1 MKATILDK
9 IIREVNPDL
18 AVRRLVRKREFDALQ
33 RPQPS
38 ASVYDAVNDSRLRSH
53 QAWERSMPGDE
64 DHQVGEYDRESMRLE
79 CRDLFRN
86 NEIARGIV
94 NRFHDY
100 VVGDGIIPQANTG
113 DEDVDAEYEAWWRD
127 IYTPTADYR
136 QRQGVDLVEFQKLA
150 VTHRWIDGECGFIL
164 LENGQQQ
171 PIEAERIQTPD
182 KFENDKNVLE
192 GVRRAKGI
200 DVGYYICPRDN
211 DGQVDRTKYE
221 YVERENFV
229 YCGSPFRIDQGRGI
243 PDFAPAIN
251 KLRDYDTTDQYVH
264 AKIKHDAINLY
275 NEKPGTSGVGNDV
288 PRRSYALTDSSSEN
302 KQRVEK
308 RDWGLIWKHS
318 NLEAIGSK
326 TPNSEYVGY
335 MEHELRAIG
344 TALNLPYEFVMLVF
358 TQGSFTAQR
367 RAALTAQFA
376 FRRWHGWLVK
386 CYLQR
391 VWNWRIAKAVK
402 ARVLPPAPTKPNA
415 QGIPISQWFRVTWSL
430 PSLGVTDPEAEAN
443 GDKISVALGSS
454 SLTRV
459 NAGKGQDT
467 KDIFREKQVEIT
479 DAIERAEEINQAHAG
494 AGVTWRD
501 FTNTSTGQK
510 TKEEAGPA
518 VMNTEKS
525 KSAAANGSTP

>member
-1 MKATILDK
+1 MKATLLD
-9 IIREVNPDL
+9 RFFLEVNPDL
-18 AVRRLVRKREFDALQ
+18 AVRRLQRKHEFAALQ
-33 RPQPS
+33 QPRVN
-38 ASVYDAVNDSRLRSH
+38 ASVYDAVIDSRLRSH

-64 DHQVGEYDRESMRLE
+64 DHNVGEYDREALRLE
-79 CRDLFRN
+79 CRDLYRN
-86 NEIARGIV
+86 NEITRGIV

-113 DEDVDAEYEAWWRD
+113 DENVDAEYESWWRD

-150 VTHRWIDGECGFIL
+150 VTHRWIDGECGFIM

-182 KFENDKNVLE
+182 KFTDDKNVLE

-200 DVGYYICPRDN
+200 DVGYYVCPRDN
-211 DGQVDRTKYE
+211 DGQVDRSKSE
-221 YVERENFV
+221 YVPAEYFI
-229 YCGSPFRIDQGRGI
+229 YCGSPFRIDQGRSL
-243 PDFAPAIN
+243 PDLTPGVN

-288 PRRSYALTDSSSEN
+288 PRRSYSLTDSSSEN

-318 NLEAIGSK
+318 QLEAIGSK

-344 TALNLPYEFVMLVF
+344 TAYNLPYEFVMLIF

-367 RAALTAQFA
+367 RAALTAQFT

-386 CYLQR
+386 SYLQR
-391 VWNWRIAKAVK
+391 VWNWRIAKEIK
-402 ARVLPPAPTKPNA
+402 RGGLPPAPTKPNA
-415 QGIPISQWFRVTWSL
+415 QGFPVSQWFRVSWSL
-430 PSLGVTDPEAEAN
+430 PSLGVTDPLSEAK
-443 GDKISVALGSS
+443 GDKESLSIGST

-467 KDIFREKQVEIT
+467 KDIFREKKAEIT
-479 DAIERAEEINQAHAG
+479 DAIVMAGEINAEHEG

-510 TKEEAGPA
+510 TRAEAEGG
-518 VMNTEKS
+518 NTE
-525 KSAAANGSTP
+525 STTEGDNT